1 MHLPVV
7 DHDVERLR
15 SASVGTADTA
25 VAAAVA
31 LESAAVGCCKGSS
44 VDVDTGS
51 SAWTL
56 PPSCTASGSSRRPMT
71 SRPGRRF
78 NRKSLSLT
86 YGSKIHLSFGLTL
99 EIPLH

>member
-1 MHLPVV
+1 MELPKQSQLNPIRDQMPLPVV

-15 SASVGTADTA
+15 SASEGMADNVA
-25 VAAAVA
+25 AAAVA

-44 VDVDTGS
+44 VDVGTAS

-71 SRPGRRF
+71 SRPGGRF
-78 NRKSLSLT
+78 NL
-86 YGSKIHLSFGLTL
+86 KISA
-99 EIPLH
+99 